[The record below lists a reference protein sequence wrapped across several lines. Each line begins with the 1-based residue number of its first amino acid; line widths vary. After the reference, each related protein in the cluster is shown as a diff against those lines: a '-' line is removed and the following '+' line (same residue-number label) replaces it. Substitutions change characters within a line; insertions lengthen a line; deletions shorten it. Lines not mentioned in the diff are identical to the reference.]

1 MLNDKTIIIK
11 INLIFGFVFSFI
23 GFEANQ
29 VQSAETISSMKR
41 IMSIIP
47 AFGVALSLVVI
58 YFYPKDF
65 TFICPTEITGM
76 DALMREVDVYGISGD
91 NEYCKLAWK
100 REHEDLNKIEHILLA
115 DRGLNL
121 SEEIGIV
128 DYDEGVCLRATFI
141 IDPENIVKH
150 VSCNELDTG
159 RSADEILRTLGALQ
173 AGGLTGC
180 QWKPGD
186 EFVG

>member
-1 MLNDKTIIIK
+1 MLGVNDVFPDF
-11 INLIFGFVFSFI
+11 NL
-23 GFEANQ
+23 
-29 VQSAETISSMKR
+29 T
-41 IMSIIP
+41 
-47 AFGVALSLVVI
+47 GVEGDQIVEVDSTELPDTWKVI

-100 REHEDLNKIEHILLA
+100 GEHEDLNKIEHILLA

-121 SEEIGIV
+121 SEELGIV